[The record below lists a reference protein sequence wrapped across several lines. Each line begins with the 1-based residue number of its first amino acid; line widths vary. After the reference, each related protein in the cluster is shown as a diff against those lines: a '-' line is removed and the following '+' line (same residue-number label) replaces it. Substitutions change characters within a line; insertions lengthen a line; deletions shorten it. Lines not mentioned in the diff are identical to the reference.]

1 MKEKAIQQ
9 LLIDNSPPNS
19 DNEVHPVE
27 QDPLTQ
33 SALSL
38 IPNSYLNRLDYGNS
52 NSCQGCLKKIFFRE
66 RTLTEM
72 WSKKFLAVIPPIL
85 KKRKES
91 AHKADVAT
99 HQASNE

>member
-1 MKEKAIQQ
+1 MTPRKLRDQRKKLRVNSKRHYERKKKEKAIQQ

-19 DNEVHPVE
+19 DNEVHPAE

-38 IPNSYLNRLDYGNS
+38 IPNSYLNRLEYGNS

-66 RTLTEM
+66 RFATYI
-72 WSKKFLAVIPPIL
+72 KKKYSF
-85 KKRKES
+85 
-91 AHKADVAT
+91 
-99 HQASNE
+99 